1 MKKCTFIISVAAI
14 SAATLFGCSRS
25 QHSAEAL
32 PGSWGTDSGDALS
45 LRKDGTF
52 GLTNLLP
59 NGVISGYSGT
69 YTLVDSSHF
78 KLTIETSKGKF
89 STIYQFSDSDGVLT
103 VQDPDSKKVKTYHH
117 AIN

>member
-1 MKKCTFIISVAAI
+1 MKKRIFIISVAAI
-14 SAATLFGCSRS
+14 SVATLFGCSRS
-25 QHSAEAL
+25 QHSVGAL

-52 GLTNLLP
+52 SLTNLLP
-59 NGVISGYSGT
+59 NKVVSKYSGT
-69 YTLVDSSHF
+69 YTLVDSNHI
-78 KLTIETSKGKF
+78 KMTIETAKGRF
-89 STIYQFSDSDGVLT
+89 STTYQFSDSDGVLT